1 MSVEDRPRFKKL
13 ELRDRLFQRRHLVP
27 NVVTLGNM
35 FCGFLTIIY
44 SAQGRFGSA
53 AIAIGIAI
61 LLDGLDGR
69 VARRLN
75 ATSEFGVEF
84 DSFSD
89 LVSFGVAPAILMYH
103 WCFQPRADEFGV
115 LVCFVFALCAA
126 TRLARFNITSETLK
140 SFEGLPTPGAA
151 GMIAALVHLSPII
164 ETTTALTAF
173 GSLLTL
179 SLAFLMVSKVKF
191 FSLKHLKLK
200 DVYLP
205 GSLSLGLIIALIWY
219 HSGIGFVLL
228 ASGYCLS
235 GPVGYLKKKKVGATD
250 PNQSEQDLKTKKAE

>member
-1 MSVEDRPRFKKL
+1 LKKEGKGRL
-13 ELRDRLFQRRHLVP
+13 ERLEIRERLFQRRHLIP

-44 SAQGRFGSA
+44 ASQGRFDAA

-126 TRLARFNITSETLK
+126 TRLARFNISSETLK

-151 GMIAALVHLSPII
+151 GMIAALVHFSPTI
-164 ETTTALTAF
+164 ETSAALTAF
-173 GSLLTL
+173 GALLTASL
-179 SLAFLMVSKVKF
+179 SFLMVSTIKF
-191 FSLKHLKLK
+191 FSLKHLNIK

-219 HSGIGFVLL
+219 NSGVGFLLL
-228 ASGYCLS
+228 ASAYCLS
-235 GPVGYLKKKKVGATD
+235 GPLGSLRR
-250 PNQSEQDLKTKKAE
+250 KKAGPLDPGDDLVEEIEEVG